1 MDGIVDMKQF
11 EHSVAKVVRIEKEL
25 STGTLY
31 LVFEVIDESFKKDIE
46 KNWLSDIDLK
56 LVDKELVKKTEE

>member
-56 LVDKELVKKTEE
+56 LVGKELVKKTEE

>member
-1 MDGIVDMKQF
+1 M
-11 EHSVAKVVRIEKEL
+11 AKVVRIEKEL

-46 KNWLSDIDLK
+46 KDWLSDIDLK
-56 LVDKELVKKTEE
+56 LVGRELVKKTEE

>member
-1 MDGIVDMKQF
+1 LKSF
-11 EHSVAKVVRIEKEL
+11 EHSIAKVIRIEKEI

-31 LVFEVIDESFKKDIE
+31 LVFEVTDESFKKDIE

-56 LVDKELVKKTEE
+56 LIGKELVKKTEE

>member
-56 LVDKELVKKTEE
+56 LIGKELVKKTEE